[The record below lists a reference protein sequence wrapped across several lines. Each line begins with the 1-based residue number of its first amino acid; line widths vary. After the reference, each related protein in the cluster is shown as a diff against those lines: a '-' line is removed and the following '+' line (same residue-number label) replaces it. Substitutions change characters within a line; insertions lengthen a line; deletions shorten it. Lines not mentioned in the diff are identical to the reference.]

1 MPASFY
7 DRDRRL
13 RILNNCLMAR
23 PIGCIYVR
31 IRGANQ
37 LVKGTARM
45 VTYFIGVVAV
55 SIGAGYALYWAGGG
69 KERKKGGLL

>member
-1 MPASFY
+1 MCVSGA
-7 DRDRRL
+7 
-13 RILNNCLMAR
+13 
-23 PIGCIYVR
+23 PIK
-31 IRGANQ
+31 
-37 LVKGTARM
+37 LVKGTAGM